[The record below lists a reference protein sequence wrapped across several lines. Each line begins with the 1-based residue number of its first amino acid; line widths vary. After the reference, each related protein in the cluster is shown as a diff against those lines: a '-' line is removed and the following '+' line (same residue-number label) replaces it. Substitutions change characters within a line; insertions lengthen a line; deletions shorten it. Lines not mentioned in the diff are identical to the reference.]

1 MKALR
6 NKIRWVLIPFLCL
19 MIAGAAGVYWF
30 MLRDSAAAPLALR
43 TQTSLSRTVSDAETN
58 GQWTVVAGP
67 SDQATTAGY
76 RVKERV
82 FGVGADTATG
92 RTHGVTGSVTVAD
105 QRVTAA
111 KFTVDMSTL
120 KSNKSLRDSVLKTA
134 AIETDK
140 YPTATFTL
148 TGPIALPDITPGK
161 IYRVDARGRLQMHG
175 VSNSVSVTLR
185 YERTRT
191 GIVVLADMPI
201 VMADYG
207 IKAPSVAGVV
217 SVDNFGSLEVLAN
230 LTQTTA
236 GQLTPTQSGHSSV
249 ASMG

>member
-1 MKALR
+1 MKSLR
-6 NKIRWVLIPFLCL
+6 HKIRWALIPFLCP
-19 MIAGAAGVYWF
+19 IVAGAAGVYWF

-43 TQTSLSRTVSDAETN
+43 TPTSLSRAESDTEIN

-67 SDQATTAGY
+67 NDQATTAGY

-82 FGVGADTATG
+82 FGVGADTATS
-92 RTHGVTGSVTVAD
+92 RTHDVTGSVTVVG

-120 KSNKSLRDSVLKTA
+120 KSNKSLRDSVLKSA

-148 TGPIALPDITPGK
+148 IRPIALPDIAPGR
-161 IYRVDARGRLQMHG
+161 IYRVNAHGKLQLHG
-175 VSNSVSVTLR
+175 ESKSVSVTLR

-207 IKAPSVAGVV
+207 IKAPSVAGAV
-217 SVDNFGSLEVLAN
+217 SVDNHGSFELLVNLSQRPPAN
-230 LTQTTA
+230 
-236 GQLTPTQSGHSSV
+236 
-249 ASMG
+249 

>member
-1 MKALR
+1 MKSLR

-19 MIAGAAGVYWF
+19 IVAGAAGVYWF
-30 MLRDSAAAPLALR
+30 MLRDSAAAPLALQ
-43 TQTSLSRTVSDAETN
+43 TQTSLSRAVSATAVN

-67 SDQATTAGY
+67 NGQPTTAGY

-92 RTHGVTGSVTVAD
+92 RTHDVTGSVTVAD

-111 KFTVDMSTL
+111 RFTVDMSSL

-148 TGPIALPDITPGK
+148 SGPVALHDVTPGR
-161 IYRVDARGRLQMHG
+161 IYKVDARGRLQLHG
-175 VSNSVSVTLR
+175 VSNSVSVALR
-185 YERTRT
+185 YERTKT
-191 GIVVLADMPI
+191 GVVVLADMPI

-207 IKAPSVAGVV
+207 IKAPSVAGAV
-217 SVDNFGSLEVLAN
+217 SVDNHGSLELLVN
-230 LTQTTA
+230 LDQRP
-236 GQLTPTQSGHSSV
+236 PTD
-249 ASMG
+249 

>member
-1 MKALR
+1 MKSLR
-6 NKIRWVLIPFLCL
+6 IKIRWVLIPFLCL
-19 MIAGAAGVYWF
+19 MVAGAAGVYWF
-30 MLRDSAAAPLALR
+30 MLRDSAAPPLALR
-43 TQTSLSRTVSDAETN
+43 AQTSLSRAVSDTETN

-92 RTHGVTGSVTVAD
+92 RTQDVTGSVTVVD

-111 KFTVDMSTL
+111 NFTVDMSAL
-120 KSNKSLRDSVLKTA
+120 KSNKSLRDSVLKTE

-148 TGPIALPDITPGK
+148 THPIALPDITSGR
-161 IYRVDARGRLQMHG
+161 IYKVAARGRLQLHG
-175 VSNSVSVTLR
+175 ESNAVSVTLR
-185 YERTRT
+185 YERTKT
-191 GIVVLADMPI
+191 GMVVLADLPI

-217 SVDNFGSLEVLAN
+217 SVDDYGSFELLAN
-230 LTQTTA
+230 LAQRS
-236 GQLTPTQSGHSSV
+236 PVS
-249 ASMG
+249 